1 MCEIAEAAKVIDSEG
16 QKGDMVGV
24 KVSDEEGSINM

>member
-1 MCEIAEAAKVIDSEG
+1 MREGGKEYEG

-24 KVSDEEGSINM
+24 RTVQADSKRSPWLTG